1 MTDSYFGVIVE
12 YGSSQRPKMARRLN
26 CLRCMSRYFS
36 AYLRQALRTDMAGM
50 SSFLRPRASSTLISM
65 GRPWQSHPGTYGES
79 NPAMVFDFTTKSF
92 KHLLSACPRWMGPLA
107 YGGPSCST
115 YSGAPLRAARIFSY
129 RPRLSHFSSHLGS
142 LAGRL
147 AFMEKLVL
155 GRLSV
160 LLSSEAPAI
169 PSPLCEGKR
178 QL

>member
-1 MTDSYFGVIVE
+1 MKAYSDSTITDSYWGDIVE
-12 YGSSQRPKMARRLN
+12 YGSSQRPNTPIRLN
-26 CLRCMSRYFS
+26 CSRCRSRYFS
-36 AYLRQALRTDMAGM
+36 AYARQALRTSSGAI
-50 SSFLRPRASSTLISM
+50 SSFLRPRDSSTLISI
-65 GRPWQSHPGTYGES
+65 GSPWQSHPGTYGAS

-92 KHLLSACPRWMGPLA
+92 RHLLSACPRWMGPLA

-155 GRLSV
+155 GRLS
-160 LLSSEAPAI
+160 
-169 PSPLCEGKR
+169 
-178 QL
+178 